1 MKNLLFSMCLFATT
15 FGGAA
20 VTALETNNQPQ
31 VIILMGPPGSGKGTQ
46 AIQLSK
52 ELGIP
57 QISTGDILRENTRNN
72 TELGKQAKQYM
83 EAGKYVPDELIYDM
97 LFDRI
102 AQPDAKKGYLLDG
115 FPRTLAQAESLENK
129 LAGKANV
136 TVVNL
141 DVPDEII
148 VKRVSGRVQCKNGHV
163 YNIYFNPPKEPG
175 KCDIDGE
182 ALTQRND
189 DRPEIVAERLKV
201 YHTQTSPVLDY
212 YKKKGLLITLNGNQ
226 SPDIVYKNL
235 LDAISN
241 KHANIRP

>member
-1 MKNLLFSMCLFATT
+1 MRNLLIYMCLFATT

-20 VTALETNNQPQ
+20 VTAQEINQQLPQ
-31 VIILMGPPGSGKGTQ
+31 VLILMGPPGSGKGTQ

-115 FPRTLAQAESLENK
+115 FPRTLAQAETLEKK
-129 LAGKANV
+129 LSGKANV
-136 TVVNL
+136 IVVNL
-141 DVPDEII
+141 DVPDDVI

-163 YNIYFNPPKEPG
+163 YNTYFNPPKVAG

-182 ALTQRND
+182 PLIQRND
-189 DRPEIVAERLKV
+189 DKPEIVAERLKV

-226 SPDIVYKNL
+226 APDVVFKNV
-235 LDAISN
+235 LDVISA
-241 KHANIRP
+241 KR